1 MHEVRGQEM
10 TALRHTDNASKGRAS
25 KARAKQ
31 DERDVARILGGKRH
45 PADVGGGEDVSHPV
59 LAIQVKGG
67 MRVMNEVV
75 RSGLVAARVAAGDSK
90 RLPVCVVVDR
100 SGTRVQRYVVI
111 GLEEFADFHGFG
123 GEA

>member
-1 MHEVRGQEM
+1 
-10 TALRHTDNASKGRAS
+10 
-25 KARAKQ
+25 
-31 DERDVARILGGKRH
+31 
-45 PADVGGGEDVSHPV
+45 V

-111 GLEEFADFHGFG
+111 ELAEFADFHGFG